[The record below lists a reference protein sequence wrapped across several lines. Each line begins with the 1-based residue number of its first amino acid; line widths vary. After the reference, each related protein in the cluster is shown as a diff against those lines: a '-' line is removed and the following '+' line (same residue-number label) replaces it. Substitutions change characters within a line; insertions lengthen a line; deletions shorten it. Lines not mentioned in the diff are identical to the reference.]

1 MEVVRQRDEFE
12 RDPEAFVKRQSRKQ
26 GRLRKQIERARAGV
40 DQVEVPPEM
49 LEAAAELCMALG
61 TDGLRGELTLVRAAR
76 ALAALAGRDSVALA
90 DLRAMAPSV
99 LRHRLRRDPL
109 DESGSSARIEK
120 ALVALFD

>member
-1 MEVVRQRDEFE
+1 VH
-12 RDPEAFVKRQSRKQ
+12 DPGHRR
-26 GRLRKQIERARAGV
+26 
-40 DQVEVPPEM
+40 
-49 LEAAAELCMALG
+49 
-61 TDGLRGELTLVRAAR
+61 LRGELTLVRAAR